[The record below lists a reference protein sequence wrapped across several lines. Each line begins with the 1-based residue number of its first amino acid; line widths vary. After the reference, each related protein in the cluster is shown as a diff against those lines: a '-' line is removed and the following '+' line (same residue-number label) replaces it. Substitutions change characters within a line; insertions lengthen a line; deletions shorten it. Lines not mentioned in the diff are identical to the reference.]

1 LIVQKN
7 HRTSLFTAFANHTS
21 RAAGHHL
28 TFSLAVLVIVVWAVT
43 GPIFGFSDTWQLII
57 NTGTTIVTFLMV
69 FLIQNTQNRDSTAM
83 HLKVDEIIR
92 ALDGAHNTLLDLED
106 LEDKDLQAIQK
117 RYKALAQKAQDAL
130 EDEDIEQ
137 AAEHIEKLTA
147 SKQSGSARTKRRAE
161 RPGKRS

>member
-1 LIVQKN
+1 LIVHN
-7 HRTSLFTAFANHTS
+7 HQRLSFFTSFANHTS

-28 TFSLAVLVIVVWAVT
+28 TFALAVLVIAVWAVT

-83 HLKVDEIIR
+83 HLKLDEIIR
-92 ALDGAHNTLLDLED
+92 ALDGAQNTLMDLED

-117 RYKALAQKAQDAL
+117 RYKALAEKAQDAL
-130 EDEDIEQ
+130 DDEDVK
-137 AAEHIEKLTA
+137 AATEHLEKLA
-147 SKQSGSARTKRRAE
+147 ESKQGGSARTKAQAE
-161 RPGKRS
+161 RNQKRG